1 MTTRPFGASISRR
14 DRMLVT
20 PNEIGG
26 KEIRVTLNP
35 EVGSIIKFIVDPFRV
50 QEAIGFSFPQILWG

>member
-1 MTTRPFGASISRR
+1 MTTPPFGASISRR

-35 EVGSIIKFIVDPFRV
+35 EVGSIIKFIVEPF
-50 QEAIGFSFPQILWG
+50 

>member
-1 MTTRPFGASISRR
+1 MTTPPFGASISRR

-20 PNEIGG
+20 PKEFGG

-35 EVGSIIKFIVDPFRV
+35 EVPACRRGRGSIIKFIVEPF
-50 QEAIGFSFPQILWG
+50 